1 MCVSIVALNCYRLS
15 AYFRMVLTIVFGH
28 KSHISLLSFRENL
41 TYSCLHFRLD
51 LWSPEKMSPHLRD
64 LTDLTEM
71 MDREGCC
78 RSAAMHKSSPLGP
91 TQQNLRRSTWGR
103 TTEKERPTRTLS
115 TRQDA
120 KRKMLCSRTAL
131 PGWLR
136 RRRRE
141 LRTMPRCCSSALSQ
155 LVRASV
161 DLCVAGTQRRLVS

>member
-1 MCVSIVALNCYRLS
+1 MSQHEPCEHTH
-15 AYFRMVLTIVFGH
+15 TIVLGH

-91 TQQNLRRSTWGR
+91 IHQNQTRTTWGR
-103 TTEKERPTRTLS
+103 TINAERPTRTLS
-115 TRQDA
+115 RRQDA
-120 KRKMLCSRTAL
+120 KRKMRCSRIAL

-136 RRRRE
+136 RRIRE
-141 LRTMPRCCSSALSQ
+141 LRTMPRCSSSALS
-155 LVRASV
+155 L
-161 DLCVAGTQRRLVS
+161 LI